1 MELGIRGKVAL
12 VTASSKGI
20 GFGIAKALGIEGAK
34 VIISSSNS
42 DNLKVAKESLEKE
55 GIDVESFV
63 CDLSKPSEVDKL
75 SDFVLGKFGGV
86 DIFVFNTGGPKPGDF
101 FDVGLEDWYNAFELV
116 LMSAVRLTKAFL
128 PGMIEK
134 KWGRVVYMTSVSVKE
149 PIDGLIL
156 SNVFRS
162 GVNALS
168 KSLSRTIKVDNVTF
182 NVVCTGNIYT
192 ERAIKLIERK
202 SKITGVSFEEF
213 KKEFEKSIPLGRY
226 GSVEEIANFVAF
238 LCSEKASYINGT
250 SVQVDGG
257 FIRGVL

>member
-1 MELGIRGKVAL
+1 MDLGIKGKVVL

-20 GFGIAKALGIEGAK
+20 GFGIAKSLGIEGAK
-34 VIISSSNS
+34 VIISSSNEE
-42 DNLKVAKESLEKE
+42 NLEIAKESLEKE
-55 GIDVESFV
+55 DIEVDSFV
-63 CDLSKPSEVDKL
+63 CDLSKPNDVDNL
-75 SDFVLGKFGGV
+75 SNFVLKKFSGV

-101 FDVGLEDWYNAFELV
+101 FDVSLEDWYNAFELV
-116 LMSAVRLTKAFL
+116 LMSAVRLTNAFL
-128 PGMIEK
+128 PSMIKK
-134 KWGRVVYMTSVSVKE
+134 KWGRVVYMTSMSVKE

-162 GVNALS
+162 GVSALS

-202 SKITGVSFEEF
+202 SKIEGVSFEEF

-226 GSVEEIANFVAF
+226 GSVEEIANFVTF

-250 SVQVDGG
+250 SIQVDGG
-257 FIRGVL
+257 FIKGIL

>member
-1 MELGIRGKVAL
+1 MDLGIRGKIAL

-20 GFGIAKALGIEGAK
+20 GFGIAKALGLEGAR
-34 VIISSSNS
+34 VIISSSNGE
-42 DNLKVAKESLEKE
+42 NLKTAKELLESE
-55 GIDVESFV
+55 GIEVDSFV
-63 CDLSKPSEVDKL
+63 CDLSDSSDVDKL
-75 SDFVLGKFGGV
+75 CNFVMEKFGSV

-101 FDVGLEDWYNAFELV
+101 FDVSLEDWYTAFELV

-128 PGMIEK
+128 PSMIEK
-134 KWGRVVYMTSVSVKE
+134 KWGRIVYMTSVSVKE

-156 SNVFRS
+156 SNVFRA

-168 KSLSRTIKVDNVTF
+168 KSLSRTIRVDNVTF

-202 SKITGVSFEEF
+202 SQISGVSFEEF
-213 KKEFEKSIPLGRY
+213 KRKFEESIPLGRY

-238 LCSEKASYINGT
+238 LCSERASYINGA
-250 SVQVDGG
+250 SIQVDGG